1 MEFSILWVLVGAWA
15 VSCGY
20 YLLKLL
26 RIARGK
32 GVSVFTLLA
41 QSKKSSHSR
50 TRRLFLNILVATII
64 FVITVLIAFF
74 VRDSS

>member
-15 VSCGY
+15 AACGY
-20 YLLKLL
+20 YFFKLL

-32 GVSVFTLLA
+32 GVSIFALLA
-41 QSKKSSHSR
+41 QSRRSSHSR
-50 TRRLFLNILVATII
+50 TKRLFLNILIATVI
-64 FVITVLIAFF
+64 FVITVFIAFF